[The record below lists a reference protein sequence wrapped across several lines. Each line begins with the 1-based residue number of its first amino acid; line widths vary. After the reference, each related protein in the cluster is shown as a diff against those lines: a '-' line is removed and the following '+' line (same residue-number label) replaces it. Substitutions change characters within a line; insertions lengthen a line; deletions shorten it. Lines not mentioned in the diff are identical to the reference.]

1 VFNVVCCQ
9 SHRAFLLPG
18 TLYARHAQA
27 MWLFF
32 RVSKPNAPIVK
43 LSVINQ
49 NLDTLVSRVGLTC
62 FVLGFQKIEAS
73 KKEIFSDTIMEF
85 GIEINTENILLR
97 SCKITNCN

>member
-1 VFNVVCCQ
+1 MWSAVKVIVH
-9 SHRAFLLPG
+9 SY
-18 TLYARHAQA
+18 TQA
-27 MWLFF
+27 LCMPDMHKLCGFFF

-49 NLDTLVSRVGLTC
+49 NLDTLVSRVGLTY